1 MTRVPRSTE
10 PAEGVPHTGVSD
22 GHAPTP
28 KADAMAGEGDEFWER
43 LLRAAPYHGTVEKL
57 RDAADVPGWR
67 QIEAARAA
75 AAELNGRAARSIPAD
90 AGKLRGRDCRQVNV
104 KLAEV
109 DFELLC
115 NLAVSED
122 VAPSTMARM
131 LLRRA
136 LAKAAAGD

>member
-1 MTRVPRSTE
+1 
-10 PAEGVPHTGVSD
+10 
-22 GHAPTP
+22 
-28 KADAMAGEGDEFWER
+28 MASVGGEGDEYWEW

-57 RDAADVPGWR
+57 RDAVDVRGWR

-75 AAELNGRAARSIPAD
+75 AARLAGEAPRKVPAD
-90 AGKLRGRDCRQVNV
+90 AGTVRGRNFRQVNV
-104 KLAEV
+104 KLSEV

-136 LAKAAAGD
+136 LVRAAEDG